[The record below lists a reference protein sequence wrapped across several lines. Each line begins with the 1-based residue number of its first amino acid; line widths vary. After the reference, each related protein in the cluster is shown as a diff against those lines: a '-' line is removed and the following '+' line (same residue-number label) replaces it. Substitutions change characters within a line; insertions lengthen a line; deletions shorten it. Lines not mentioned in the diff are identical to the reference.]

1 MKKNKK
7 TNVATIFIKGAN
19 IHNLKNVDV
28 DIPRNSL
35 VVVTGVS
42 GSGKSSLAI
51 DTLYAEGQR
60 RYAESLSAYARQFLV
75 RMDKPEVDY
84 IKGICPAIAIEQKVS
99 FRTPRSTVGSMTEVY
114 DYIRLLFARI
124 GKTYSPKSGE
134 LVTKDEISDVVDF
147 IKSRDKGS
155 KIQVLVPLNISSN
168 REVLKEME
176 ILLQKGFSRIYV
188 KKGDRKGKVH
198 KIEDVIEQG
207 KWKEAG
213 LPYVVIDRLVVKDFE
228 EDELHRMA
236 DSIQTAFYENDNRC
250 LIELDFKSLHP
261 FSGRFEKDGLQF
273 QETVPN
279 LFSFNNPL
287 GACPRCEGFGQ
298 VLGVDPALVIPNRS
312 LSVYEGAIACWHGN
326 KLKKWNDA
334 LIGSSRKFNFP
345 IHTPIEELTEAEEQ
359 LLWKGNDYFDGINA
373 FFKMVEGN
381 QYKVQY
387 RVLKS
392 RYQGRTK
399 CPECDGKRLKKEAF
413 YVKIDGATTIADLV
427 EMPVKRLVNW
437 FEKLPLSAFDSKVA
451 KRLLIEI
458 NQRLETLVEVGL
470 GYLTLNRPANT
481 LSGGES
487 QRIQLTR
494 FLGSN
499 LTDSL
504 YILDEPS
511 IGLHSRDT
519 NRLIGVLQKLKSLNN
534 TVIVVE
540 HDEAMMK
547 AADHIIDMGPMAS
560 YLGGDVVFSGVYKDI
575 IKDKNSLTGKYL
587 SGKLKVESSRS
598 VREPKRFITVRG
610 CKHHNL
616 KNIDVDFPLN
626 ALSVVSGVSGSG
638 KTSLVKEVLYPAIK
652 KELKEATDRPGS
664 YIKLDGDYSKIS
676 QIELVDQN
684 PIGKSSRS
692 NPVTYIKAYDAIRR
706 LFAGQ
711 QLSKMRGFKPKHFSF
726 NVDGGRCDTCKGEGE
741 NIVEMQFLADVRLV
755 CESCGGKRFKEEILD
770 VKYNGRNV
778 YDVLDM
784 TVDEAIPFFEDEKEV
799 AKKLQPLSDVG
810 LGYIKLGQSSNT
822 LSGGEAQRIKL
833 ASFLGKKRRYSD
845 HILFIF
851 DEPTTGLHFNDIKKL
866 LSSFNALIDQGNT
879 IVVVEHNL
887 DVIKNS
893 DYLIE
898 LGTEG
903 GEEGGYLI
911 YEGIPS
917 GITKIKNSPTA
928 PYF

>member
-1 MKKNKK
+1 MKNNKK
-7 TNVATIFIKGAN
+7 PNIAPIFIKGAN

-28 DIPRNSL
+28 EIPRNSL

-114 DYIRLLFARI
+114 DYMRLLFARI

-147 IKSRDKGS
+147 IKSRDKGC
-155 KIQVLVPLNISSN
+155 KIQVLVPLDIDSN

-176 ILLQKGFSRIYV
+176 ILLQKGFNRIYV
-188 KKGDRKGKVH
+188 KNGDQKGKVH
-198 KIEDVIEQG
+198 KIEDVIESG
-207 KWKEAG
+207 KWKETG
-213 LPYVVIDRLVVKDFE
+213 VPYVVIDRLVVKDFE

-250 LIELDFKSLHP
+250 QIELDFASLHS

-273 QETVPN
+273 QEPVPN

-298 VLGVDPALVIPNRS
+298 VLGVDPDLVIPNRS

-334 LIGSSRKFNFP
+334 LIHSSRKFNFP
-345 IHTPIEELTEAEEQ
+345 IHTPIEELTESEEK
-359 LLWKGNDYFDGINA
+359 LLWKGNDYFDGIND

-413 YVKIDGATTIADLV
+413 YVKIDGASIADLV
-427 EMPVKRLVNW
+427 EMPVKHLMKWFDKIRL
-437 FEKLPLSAFDSKVA
+437 SDFDTKVA

-534 TVIVVE
+534 TVVVVE

-560 YLGGDVVFSGVYKDI
+560 YLGGEVVFSGDYKDI

-598 VREPKRFITVRG
+598 IRNPKRFITLRG

-616 KNIDVDFPLN
+616 KNIDVDFPLK

-638 KTSLVKEVLYPAIK
+638 KTSLVKEILYPAIK
-652 KELKEATDRPGS
+652 KALKEATDRPGNFK
-664 YIKLDGDYSKIS
+664 KLDGDYSKIS

-770 VKYNGRNV
+770 VKYKDRNI

-784 TVDEAIPFFEDEKEV
+784 TVDEAIPFFEAEKEV
-799 AKKLQPLSDVG
+799 VKKLQPLNDVG

-833 ASFLGKKRRYSD
+833 ASFLGKKRRHSD

-866 LSSFNALIDQGNT
+866 LSSFNALIDQGNS

-917 GITKIKNSPTA
+917 GVKKIKNSPTA